1 MEKHPEYKACVQ
13 KPYEGGFI
21 DVLKTEEAES
31 LKDVTII
38 MSLEEAFEYMK
49 HHARIF
55 SIEEDRNK
63 HDVYLPDEVRNYI
76 LDNETIDPN
85 LPA

>member
-1 MEKHPEYKACVQ
+1 MEKYPEYKACVQ

-21 DVLKTEEAES
+21 DVLKTEESES

-38 MSLEEAFEYMK
+38 MTL
-49 HHARIF
+49 
-55 SIEEDRNK
+55 EEDRNK
-63 HDVYLPDEVRNYI
+63 HDVYLPDNVRDYI
-76 LDNETIDPN
+76 LNNETIDPS

>member
-1 MEKHPEYKACVQ
+1 MEKYPEYKACVQ

-21 DVLKTEEAES
+21 DVLKTEESES

-38 MSLEEAFEYMK
+38 MTL
-49 HHARIF
+49 
-55 SIEEDRNK
+55 EEDRNK
-63 HDVYLPDEVRNYI
+63 HDVYLPDNVRDYI
-76 LDNETIDPN
+76 LNNETIDPI